1 MRFRGEQFHGGGGV
15 EFDGVGNN
23 LSRALTGSSFVL
35 LLVWIDLCERQR
47 LRVFSLCRLREKQEK
62 KRKEKWK
69 CPRFFFCFK
78 GKCLKRQIGK
88 ESAKARA
95 VG

>member
-47 LRVFSLCRLREKQEK
+47 LRVFSLCRLREKQE
-62 KRKEKWK
+62 RKEKK
-69 CPRFFFCFK
+69 NGNVRVFSFALK
-78 GKCLKRQIGK
+78 GN
-88 ESAKARA
+88 
-95 VG
+95 V